1 MAKQGYPGLVLV
13 PPSDRQLVKRRLT
26 RWAFLALTMVGGI
39 SALNV
44 WLPSPDQSADCL
56 RNLDLSFSADS
67 HERCNR
73 PEQSPDQH
81 TAAAIDPL
89 HNNTDLNTD
98 LALNGPSKKI
108 DRPESHKVVTPQ
120 PAANRSIAQQE
131 AKQKLPA
138 GLPGSEPKA
147 AVRPTA
153 KQEEK
158 LILGRQAD
166 TASPQTT
173 PVATT
178 VSTAVPPPVPTVHA
192 TRDHHLAE
200 QGDAFAQY
208 RLGRFYAQRNGQHA
222 PESVNWY
229 GKAST
234 GLRRLAEAGN
244 GEAMYVLGV
253 MYAFGRG
260 VKRDTEEARRWL
272 IQAVEHRIAAARPVL
287 AGLEKHRLA
296 ENVRTDHDG

>member
-73 PEQSPDQH
+73 PEQPTDQH
-81 TAAAIDPL
+81 VAAATDPPR
-89 HNNTDLNTD
+89 HTD

-108 DRPESHKVVTPQ
+108 DRLESHKVVTPQ
-120 PAANRSIAQQE
+120 PAANRPIAQQE

-158 LILGRQAD
+158 PILGRQAD
-166 TASPQTT
+166 TTSPQTT
-173 PVATT
+173 PVPTT
-178 VSTAVPPPVPTVHA
+178 VSTTVPHSVPTVHA

-260 VKRDTEEARRWL
+260 VKRDTDEARRWL

>member
-26 RWAFLALTMVGGI
+26 RWAFLALSMVGGI

-44 WLPSPDQSADCL
+44 WLPSPDQSTDCL

-67 HERCNR
+67 HEKCNR
-73 PEQSPDQH
+73 PEQPTDQH
-81 TAAAIDPL
+81 VAAATDPPR
-89 HNNTDLNTD
+89 NTD
-98 LALNGPSKKI
+98 LALNGPSQKI
-108 DRPESHKVVTPQ
+108 DRPESRKVVTPQ
-120 PAANRSIAQQE
+120 PAADRMIAQQE
-131 AKQKLPA
+131 TKQNFPA
-138 GLPGSEPKA
+138 GLSGSEPKV
-147 AVRPTA
+147 AVRPMA

-158 LILGRQAD
+158 PILGRQTD
-166 TASPQTT
+166 TASPRPT
-173 PVATT
+173 PVPTT
-178 VSTAVPPPVPTVHA
+178 VPTAVSSPVPTVHA
-192 TRDHHLAE
+192 TRDHQLAE

-208 RLGRFYAQRNGQHA
+208 RLGRFYAQRDGQQT

-296 ENVRTDHDG
+296 ENIRTDHDG

>member
-26 RWAFLALTMVGGI
+26 RWALLALSMVGGI

-67 HERCNR
+67 HEKCDR
-73 PEQSPDQH
+73 PEQPTDQH
-81 TAAAIDPL
+81 VAAATDPPR
-89 HNNTDLNTD
+89 NTD
-98 LALNGPSKKI
+98 LALNGPPKKI
-108 DRPESHKVVTPQ
+108 DWPESHKVVTPQ
-120 PAANRSIAQQE
+120 PAANRVIAQQE
-131 AKQKLPA
+131 AKRNLPA
-138 GLPGSEPKA
+138 GLPSSEPKVVA
-147 AVRPTA
+147 RPTV

-158 LILGRQAD
+158 PILGRQTD
-166 TASPQTT
+166 TASPRTT
-173 PVATT
+173 PAPTT
-178 VSTAVPPPVPTVHA
+178 VQTVVSPSVPTVHA
-192 TRDHHLAE
+192 TRDHQLA
-200 QGDAFAQY
+200 QRGDAFAQY
-208 RLGRFYAQRNGQHA
+208 RLGRFYAQRDGQQT